1 MDALIARLSS
11 ARVCRANLHHRRGKI
26 ALFLTIL
33 AALLVGVSADA
44 TTSVMAATI
53 EVEIRTSLSEPT
65 LTVPPGTSVTWI
77 NVDSERHRIRSRSG
91 PAEFDSGN
99 LSTGERFTFTFHE
112 PGEYTYFDGRNEHD
126 VDYWG
131 MVSVA
136 PDVDGQP
143 DVAGTVGR
151 PALEAPTDSVS
162 IVDRRFVPQSLT
174 VRVGDA
180 LTWTNADDRIHTVTA
195 RDGSFDSGIV
205 AVGDTFAQTF
215 TTAGSYPYLCTIHP
229 DMTGT
234 ITVLEADGDTQPD
247 STVSPTEPN
256 VSDAT
261 DDVSNTEPAAPDAR
275 NGAAGTQPAIAPTTT
290 PTTESSVGAE
300 IVDFAFSPTEIS
312 VDVGETVSWRNIGTA
327 PHTVTATTG
336 EFDSGFLTTG
346 DVFSHTFAQAGVYT
360 FLCTIH
366 PSMTGTVR
374 VAAKDQE
381 AAGGLRSSEDPTIE
395 PAQLDPTSG
404 ESPPTATDPLKR
416 TAVAEVTAP
425 LPPAET
431 SPTETVIGNVVAP
444 SAVSGSSSDPSV
456 AALTGLT
463 RHDPGLNVGAAV
475 ALAVTVPLIVL
486 GLLWMQHWFSK
497 QHPHP

>member
-1 MDALIARLSS
+1 
-11 ARVCRANLHHRRGKI
+11 
-26 ALFLTIL
+26 
-33 AALLVGVSADA
+33 
-44 TTSVMAATI
+44 
-53 EVEIRTSLSEPT
+53 
-65 LTVPPGTSVTWI
+65 
-77 NVDSERHRIRSRSG
+77 
-91 PAEFDSGN
+91 
-99 LSTGERFTFTFHE
+99 
-112 PGEYTYFDGRNEHD
+112 
-126 VDYWG
+126 
-131 MVSVA
+131 
-136 PDVDGQP
+136 
-143 DVAGTVGR
+143 
-151 PALEAPTDSVS
+151 
-162 IVDRRFVPQSLT
+162 
-174 VRVGDA
+174 VRVGAA

-195 RDGSFDSGIV
+195 RDGNFDSGIV
-205 AVGDTFAQTF
+205 AVGDTFAWTF
-215 TTAGSYPYLCTIHP
+215 EAAGSYPYLCTIHP

-234 ITVLEADGDTQPD
+234 ITVLETDGDAQTG
-247 STVSPTEPN
+247 STVVSAEPD
-256 VSDAT
+256 VPDAT
-261 DDVSNTEPAAPDAR
+261 DDVASTEPAVPDT
-275 NGAAGTQPAIAPTTT
+275 GSDAAGTQPAIAPTTT
-290 PTTESSVGAE
+290 PTTAPSVGAE

-312 VDVGETVSWRNIGTA
+312 VDVGDAVSWRNIGTA

-366 PSMTGTVR
+366 PTMTGTVR

-395 PAQLDPTSG
+395 PAQRDPTLR

-431 SPTETVIGNVVAP
+431 SPTETVIGSVVAP
-444 SAVSGSSSDPSV
+444 SAVGGSSSDPSV
-456 AALTGLT
+456 AAVTGLT

-475 ALAVTVPLIVL
+475 ALAVAVPLIVL